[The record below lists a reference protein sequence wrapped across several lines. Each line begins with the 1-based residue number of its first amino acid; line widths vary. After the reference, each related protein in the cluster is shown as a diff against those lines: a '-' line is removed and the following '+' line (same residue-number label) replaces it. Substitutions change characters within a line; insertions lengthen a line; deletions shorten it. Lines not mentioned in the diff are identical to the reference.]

1 MKKIIISLT
10 LILIYVLLD
19 AESIGLALSGGG
31 ARALAHIGVIKV
43 IDEQQIPIDYIAGTS
58 VGAVVG
64 GLYALGY
71 SGSEIEKLI
80 LDLEWDKI
88 LDDSI
93 LRSDVYIS
101 QKRWLPNS
109 NIYFD
114 LNDKFSP
121 KLPQAFVPGNNLIN
135 ELFDLTYNAS
145 DIFCFDDLKIPF
157 RCVSTNI
164 LTGEKRVFSEG
175 SLHEVMRASMS
186 FPSVISPFQL
196 DNELYIDGGIV
207 CNLPS
212 KIVKNM
218 GADFIIG
225 IDFSSGLKKD
235 EQLVSLI
242 DVLQQTISINMSE
255 NIEESREICDLL
267 ISADLAEIN
276 LLDFDKKKEIILAGE
291 NLARNYFANNP
302 FEFTSKKK
310 EKSLPQIPQKLFI
323 SSIKVEGNNH
333 LSKSKIKEYISL
345 QAKEKYSKKQIIT
358 AIKKTY
364 NSQLF
369 AVIYPVLTN
378 SKDGYILTIKV
389 KEKERKRLGINLV
402 YNSNSE
408 IMMGLTL
415 DLNNI
420 IQRNSKLLAN
430 LQIGNKNSFKL
441 DYVKNFGKHYGV
453 YFRLFPNITEEK
465 LYEYDLETHQKISRE
480 KSLEIGNTLG
490 IGLFATEAII
500 LEAYGYGF
508 KKRIYRE
515 ENSEYHSAGIG
526 LKCYHE
532 SLDDFA
538 FPMKGAQFLLKY
550 SSAKKGV
557 FSEDGNRKFF
567 SKIKILFPFGENIS
581 LKYQFEYGS
590 YFEEFKGFL
599 NTLKTKSFEDR
610 TYSSS
615 FAETCFEEAREKNK
629 LEKGTK

>member
-276 LLDFDKKKEIILAGE
+276 LLDFDKKK
-291 NLARNYFANNP
+291 RN
-302 FEFTSKKK
+302 
-310 EKSLPQIPQKLFI
+310 
-323 SSIKVEGNNH
+323 
-333 LSKSKIKEYISL
+333 
-345 QAKEKYSKKQIIT
+345 
-358 AIKKTY
+358 
-364 NSQLF
+364 
-369 AVIYPVLTN
+369 
-378 SKDGYILTIKV
+378 
-389 KEKERKRLGINLV
+389 
-402 YNSNSE
+402 
-408 IMMGLTL
+408 
-415 DLNNI
+415 
-420 IQRNSKLLAN
+420 
-430 LQIGNKNSFKL
+430 
-441 DYVKNFGKHYGV
+441 NF
-453 YFRLFPNITEEK
+453 
-465 LYEYDLETHQKISRE
+465 SR
-480 KSLEIGNTLG
+480 
-490 IGLFATEAII
+490 
-500 LEAYGYGF
+500 
-508 KKRIYRE
+508 
-515 ENSEYHSAGIG
+515 
-526 LKCYHE
+526 
-532 SLDDFA
+532 
-538 FPMKGAQFLLKY
+538 
-550 SSAKKGV
+550 
-557 FSEDGNRKFF
+557 
-567 SKIKILFPFGENIS
+567 
-581 LKYQFEYGS
+581 
-590 YFEEFKGFL
+590 
-599 NTLKTKSFEDR
+599 
-610 TYSSS
+610 
-615 FAETCFEEAREKNK
+615 
-629 LEKGTK
+629 